1 MESEEITGCLA
12 GSAQGSWSSASAN
25 LTYPRDNRPDKPI
38 QKCSK
43 SPEPC
48 GFPGFFLSKKSVVLC
63 PILEGFDLA
72 WPGFSW
78 LIMGQQTLF
87 DPVMI
92 KKWGNCE
99 PKSGCFRGHFP
110 LHFFDPMTAC
120 VKGFSFEGDVLI
132 CQDLTK
138 PNPVY
143 LVLLGCRCYVLSGW
157 TRTFAV

>member
-1 MESEEITGCLA
+1 MNDI
-12 GSAQGSWSSASAN
+12 
-25 LTYPRDNRPDKPI
+25 
-38 QKCSK
+38 
-43 SPEPC
+43 SPETAQKC

-63 PILEGFDLA
+63 LVLAGFDLA

-78 LIMGQQTLF
+78 LIMGQQALF

-110 LHFFDPMTAC
+110 LHFFDSMTAF
-120 VKGFSFEGDVLI
+120 VNGFSFEGDVLI

-138 PNPVY
+138 PDPVY
-143 LVLLGCRCYVLSGW
+143 LVLLSCRCYVSSGW
-157 TRTFAV
+157 TRTFGPRTHNRGFPGPFCHLSPTGAGFSPGK